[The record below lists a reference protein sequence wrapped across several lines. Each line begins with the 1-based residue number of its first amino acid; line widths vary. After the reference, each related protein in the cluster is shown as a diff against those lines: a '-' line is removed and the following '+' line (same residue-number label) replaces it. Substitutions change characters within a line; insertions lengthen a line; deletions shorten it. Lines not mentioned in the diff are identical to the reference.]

1 MPVALA
7 SPQNS
12 DPVFYLIGDEVSTA
26 QPVTLDTKWKFE
38 DVKRAVGAVFHVAQ
52 PLGMQ
57 SPFDIYR
64 SYTNRIRLDLPLW

>member
-1 MPVALA
+1 MPIPLA

-26 QPVTLDTKWKFE
+26 QSVTLDSKWKLE

-52 PLGMQ
+52 PMGMCFYFLRCRT
-57 SPFDIYR
+57 SA
-64 SYTNRIRLDLPLW
+64 NNIRLNFPLR